1 MGRRKKEVRYVTVLV
16 FHIVATIFCCSQS
29 EPQPVPGLVF
39 ADCSITLKDLERYLD
54 EPKFDDRQEINLIET
69 LPADWFFF
77 LAFHAM
83 DE

>member
-1 MGRRKKEVRYVTVLV
+1 MIS
-16 FHIVATIFCCSQS
+16 F
-29 EPQPVPGLVF
+29 
-39 ADCSITLKDLERYLD
+39 SINLKDLEGDLD

>member
-1 MGRRKKEVRYVTVLV
+1 MIS
-16 FHIVATIFCCSQS
+16 F
-29 EPQPVPGLVF
+29 
-39 ADCSITLKDLERYLD
+39 SITLKDLEGDLD
-54 EPKFDDRQEINLIET
+54 EPKFDDRQEINLTET